1 MGSDVVQTKEQRQQ
15 QDTIKALVIGSDITQ
30 SSDILRVNDYAIIPM
45 VGQSQTPWQI
55 PDIKITP
62 DQKIT
67 PNQKITPEQ
76 KITPD
81 QIIPPET
88 KTPPPPYIPP
98 PTIIPPL
105 FPLPPLGGGGGG
117 GGAAAAKPG
126 RGSSFSARYNYGQGI
141 GDMFGSMRPLNFSKS
156 APAPRK
162 KSRRK

>member
-1 MGSDVVQTKEQRQQ
+1 
-15 QDTIKALVIGSDITQ
+15 VIGSDITQ

-98 PTIIPPL
+98 PIIPTTGFPIPPL
-105 FPLPPLGGGGGG
+105 GSGGGGSTPTQ
-117 GGAAAAKPG
+117 KNKS
-126 RGSSFSARYNYGQGI
+126 GSLFKAQFLYGQGI
-141 GDMFGSMRPLNFSKS
+141 SSRMFGSMRPLNFSKS

-162 KSRRK
+162 QSRRK